1 MKNSKW
7 QAGLTDQEKI
17 DLKASMLA
25 AIPAFKRLTGLL
37 EDKLEEVR
45 TSQLKR
51 GTYDKSS
58 WPYFQSDCLG
68 YQRAVT
74 EMIKLIEV
82 D

>member
-7 QAGLTDQEKI
+7 QAGLTDQEKD
-17 DLKASMLA
+17 DLKSSMLA
-25 AIPAFKRLTGLL
+25 ASPAFRRLTKLL
-37 EDKLEEVR
+37 KDKLEENR

-51 GTYDKSS
+51 DTYDKSS

-68 YQRAVT
+68 YQRAIT